1 MRAIA
6 VVLIIVAIVIGQ
18 PTARAQGSN
27 LQAAINAID
36 AMASAEFEK
45 DRVGSVTV
53 GVVAG
58 PKLVWTRSYGLADME
73 KNIPATRDSVYR
85 IGSIT
90 KQFTAVMLLQLVQ
103 DGKVRLS
110 DPVEK
115 HFPEIR
121 LVQVAPGLSRGLTPP
136 ITLVQLATMTSGLA
150 REPENLPKY
159 LVGPV
164 AQWEKVLIAALPH
177 TKYDIE
183 PDTQYQYSNIGYAI
197 LGAALGRAAATP
209 YTTWVQ
215 QRILTP
221 LQMKSTMFESN
232 AAIADT
238 LTKGYEIDRNGSVS
252 FDAPLRE
259 HAGRGYKVPNG
270 ALYTTIDD
278 LAKFVSFELGEGP
291 SSVLPK
297 DVWEANVTRV
307 NSSNGDLNSAYGI
320 GFMLTRRG
328 TDVFLGHSGS
338 VAGYTAQAMVHR
350 ASKTGVIVLRNAGGG
365 KFGMGPLTFRALAEL
380 AKVKQIN

>member
-6 VVLIIVAIVIGQ
+6 LVLIVVALFIGQ
-18 PTARAQGSN
+18 PAARAQGSN
-27 LQAAINAID
+27 LQAALDAID

-45 DRVGSVTV
+45 DRVGSVTI
-53 GVVAG
+53 GIVAG
-58 PKLVWTRSYGLADME
+58 ARLVWTRSYGHADME
-73 KNIPATRDSVYR
+73 KKLPAARDSVYR

-90 KQFTAVMLLQLVQ
+90 KQFTALMLLQLVHE
-103 DGKVRLS
+103 GKVRLS

-115 HFPEIR
+115 HFPEVRMVQGR
-121 LVQVAPGLSRGLTPP
+121 LQNAPP

-150 REPENLPKY
+150 REPADLPKY

-177 TKYDIE
+177 TKYDLE
-183 PDTQYQYSNIGYAI
+183 PDTEYQYSNIGYAI
-197 LGAALGRAAATP
+197 LGAALGRAAAMP

-215 QRILTP
+215 QRILNP
-221 LQMKSTMFESN
+221 LQMKTTMFEPN
-232 AAIADT
+232 AAIANT
-238 LTKGYEIDRNGSVS
+238 LTKGYVIDRDGEVS
-252 FDAPLRE
+252 FDAPWRE

-291 SSVLPK
+291 GSVLPK

-338 VAGYTAQAMVHR
+338 VAGYSAQAMIHR
-350 ASKTGVIVLRNAGGG
+350 GSKTGVIVLRNAGGG
-365 KFGMGPLTFRALAEL
+365 KFAMGPLTFRALAEL
-380 AKVKQIN
+380 AKVKQTN

>member
-6 VVLIIVAIVIGQ
+6 LVLIVVALFVGQ
-18 PTARAQGSN
+18 PAARAQGSN
-27 LQAAINAID
+27 LQAALDAID

-45 DRVGSVTV
+45 DRVGSVTI
-53 GVVAG
+53 GIVAG
-58 PKLVWTRSYGLADME
+58 ARLVWTRSYGHADME
-73 KNIPATRDSVYR
+73 KKLPAARDSVYR

-90 KQFTAVMLLQLVQ
+90 KQFTALMLLQLVHE
-103 DGKVRLS
+103 GKVRLS

-115 HFPEIR
+115 HFPEVRMVPGR
-121 LVQVAPGLSRGLTPP
+121 LPHAPP

-150 REPENLPKY
+150 REPADLPKY

-177 TKYDIE
+177 TKYDLE
-183 PDTQYQYSNIGYAI
+183 PDTEYQYSNIGYAI
-197 LGAALGRAAATP
+197 LGAALGRAAAMP

-215 QRILTP
+215 QRILNP
-221 LQMKSTMFESN
+221 LQMKTTMFEPN
-232 AAIADT
+232 AAIANT
-238 LTKGYEIDRNGSVS
+238 LTKGYVIDRDGEVS
-252 FDAPLRE
+252 FDAPWRE

-291 SSVLPK
+291 GSVLPK

-338 VAGYTAQAMVHR
+338 VAGYSAQAMIHR
-350 ASKTGVIVLRNAGGG
+350 GSKTGVIVLRNAGGG
-365 KFGMGPLTFRALAEL
+365 KFAMGPLTFRALAEL
-380 AKVKQIN
+380 AKVKQTN

>member
-1 MRAIA
+1 MRTIAI
-6 VVLIIVAIVIGQ
+6 VLLIVALFVGQ
-18 PTARAQGSN
+18 PSGRALQGSN
-27 LQAAINAID
+27 LQSAINAID
-36 AMASAEFEK
+36 AMAGAEFEK
-45 DRVGSVTV
+45 DRVGSVTI

-73 KNIPATRDSVYR
+73 RKLPATRDSVYR

-90 KQFTAVMLLQLVQ
+90 KQFTALMLLQLVE

-115 HFPEIR
+115 YFPEVRMVKDR
-121 LVQVAPGLSRGLTPP
+121 LPHAPP
-136 ITLVQLATMTSGLA
+136 ITLAQLATMTSGLA
-150 REPENLPKY
+150 REPEDLPKY

-177 TKYDIE
+177 TKYDLE

-215 QRILTP
+215 QRILNP
-221 LQMKSTMFESN
+221 LQMKATMFEPN
-232 AAIADT
+232 AAIANT
-238 LTKGYEIDRNGSVS
+238 LTKGYEIDRSGNVS

-278 LAKFVSFELGEGP
+278 LARFVSFELGEGP

-297 DVWEANVTRV
+297 DVWEANLTRV
-307 NSSNGDLNSAYGI
+307 NSSNGDLSSAYGI
-320 GFMLTRRG
+320 GFMLNRRG
-328 TDVFLGHSGS
+328 TDVYLGHSGS
-338 VAGYTAQAMVHR
+338 VAGYAAQAMVHR

-365 KFGMGPLTFRALAEL
+365 KFAMGPLTFRALAEL
-380 AKVKQIN
+380 AKVRQTN

>member
-1 MRAIA
+1 MRTISI
-6 VVLIIVAIVIGQ
+6 VVVAALLVTEPAGW
-18 PTARAQGSN
+18 AQSAN
-27 LQAAINAID
+27 LQAALNSID
-36 AMASAEFEK
+36 AMANAEFEK
-45 DRVGSVTV
+45 DRVGSVTI

-73 KNIPATRDSVYR
+73 RKLPATRDSVYR

-90 KQFTAVMLLQLVQ
+90 KQFTALMLLQLVH

-121 LVQVAPGLSRGLTPP
+121 LVQGRLPHAPA

-150 REPENLPKY
+150 REPADLPKY

-177 TKYDIE
+177 TKYDLE

-215 QRILTP
+215 QRILAP
-221 LQMKSTMFESN
+221 LQMKTTVFEPN
-232 AAIADT
+232 AAITNT
-238 LTKGYEIDRNGSVS
+238 LTKGYVIERDGDVS
-252 FDAPLRE
+252 FDGPLRE

-278 LAKFVSFELGEGP
+278 LAKFVSFELGEAPGA
-291 SSVLPK
+291 VLPK

-320 GFMLTRRG
+320 GFMLNRRG
-328 TDVFLGHSGS
+328 TDVFVGHSGS
-338 VAGYTAQAMVHR
+338 VAGYSAQAMVHR

-365 KFGMGPLTFRALAEL
+365 KFAMGPLTFRALAEL
-380 AKVKQIN
+380 AKVKQTN